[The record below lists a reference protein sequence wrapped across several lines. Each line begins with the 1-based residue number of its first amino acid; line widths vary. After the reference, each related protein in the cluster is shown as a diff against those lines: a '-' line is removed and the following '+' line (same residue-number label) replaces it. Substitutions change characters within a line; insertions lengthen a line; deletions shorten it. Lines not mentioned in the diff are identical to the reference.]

1 MKPDETISCEVC
13 MDLIPLIQDGVASA
27 DSVQLVEEHA
37 NSCESCAAL
46 LREQPPVQLRETED
60 QRVLRRIRA
69 TLFWTGFCVFAA
81 ISLIG
86 VAFTPQSFYDILL
99 FPLVG
104 ALGVLLFRRRWY
116 IAPVEI
122 TLLVF
127 FWNVI
132 DCFLSGWRDIS
143 MVWAN
148 IAAGLFAGAVTLL
161 GAAAAALFCYAF
173 RRERK

>member
-1 MKPDETISCEVC
+1 MQT
-13 MDLIPLIQDGVASA
+13 
-27 DSVQLVEEHA
+27 
-37 NSCESCAAL
+37 
-46 LREQPPVQLRETED
+46 
-60 QRVLRRIRA
+60 
-69 TLFWTGFCVFAA
+69 
-81 ISLIG
+81 G

-148 IAAGLFAGAVTLL
+148 IAADLFAGAVTLL